1 MKTLIAGWFSF
12 KEGHATAGD
21 ILARDL
27 ACQWIERIGW
37 RYDVA
42 VAPPFTGGV
51 DWRSV
56 DPRSYSH
63 VLFVCGPF
71 EKKPLESEFLK
82 RFTKCRLIG
91 LNLSM
96 LKPLHAWNPFDL
108 LFERD
113 SSDNVAPD
121 IVFNSRQALVPVV
134 GVCLVENYEKAL
146 VDNAN
151 DSIRR
156 LIASRE
162 IATVYID
169 TRLDMN
175 STHLHSPAEIE
186 SLIARMDMMVT
197 TRLHGTILAL
207 KNGVP
212 VIAIDPVAG
221 GHKIKCQADL
231 IGWPVVFTADSL
243 TDHALQDA
251 FDYCLTEEAREK
263 TKECLDRAAAMVR
276 EVQDRFTTD
285 LIDLVK
291 LEKNYLNRTA
301 NEDNKDL
308 DSCRCSAVDVTCNKD
323 GHHKSGRFL
332 KPMTE
337 IYYMARRRILPS
349 YIFQRSGVLSFGN
362 LRRTTPVS
370 HQFGYD
376 RGRPIDRY
384 YIESFLEGNAGD
396 IRGHVLEIGDDAYTR
411 KFGRENVIKRN
422 VLNISADSPGSTV
435 VGNLTQADHIP
446 SESFD
451 CIILTQTLHLIYDF
465 RAALQTIRRILKPEG
480 VVLATFPGI
489 SQISNDQW
497 GSYWCWSFTALSA
510 QRMFEEVFPEENIFV
525 QTFGNVLTA
534 TAFLYGLAVQELQQ
548 DELEYND
555 TDYEVLITVKAVK

>member
-1 MKTLIAGWFSF
+1 
-12 KEGHATAGD
+12 
-21 ILARDL
+21 
-27 ACQWIERIGW
+27 
-37 RYDVA
+37 
-42 VAPPFTGGV
+42 
-51 DWRSV
+51 
-56 DPRSYSH
+56 
-63 VLFVCGPF
+63 
-71 EKKPLESEFLK
+71 
-82 RFTKCRLIG
+82 
-91 LNLSM
+91 
-96 LKPLHAWNPFDL
+96 
-108 LFERD
+108 
-113 SSDNVAPD
+113 
-121 IVFNSRQALVPVV
+121 
-134 GVCLVENYEKAL
+134 
-146 VDNAN
+146 
-151 DSIRR
+151 
-156 LIASRE
+156 
-162 IATVYID
+162 
-169 TRLDMN
+169 
-175 STHLHSPAEIE
+175 
-186 SLIARMDMMVT
+186 MV
-197 TRLHGTILAL
+197 
-207 KNGVP
+207 
-212 VIAIDPVAG
+212 
-221 GHKIKCQADL
+221 
-231 IGWPVVFTADSL
+231 
-243 TDHALQDA
+243 
-251 FDYCLTEEAREK
+251 
-263 TKECLDRAAAMVR
+263 
-276 EVQDRFTTD
+276 
-285 LIDLVK
+285 
-291 LEKNYLNRTA
+291 
-301 NEDNKDL
+301 
-308 DSCRCSAVDVTCNKD
+308 
-323 GHHKSGRFL
+323 
-332 KPMTE
+332 
-337 IYYMARRRILPS
+337 RRRILPS
-349 YIFQRSGVLSFGN
+349 YIFQRSRVLSFGN

-497 GSYWCWSFTALSA
+497 GSCWCWSFTALSA

>member
-1 MKTLIAGWFSF
+1 MKALIAGWFSF

-21 ILARDL
+21 ILARDI
-27 ACQWIERIGW
+27 ACQWLERIGW
-37 RYDVA
+37 TYDVA
-42 VAPPFTGGV
+42 VAPPFTGDV

-96 LKPLHAWNPFDL
+96 FEPLHAWNPFDL
-108 LFERD
+108 LLERD
-113 SSDNVAPD
+113 SSGHAAPD

-146 VDNAN
+146 VDDAN
-151 DSIRR
+151 TSIQR
-156 LIASRE
+156 LLASRH
-162 IATVYID
+162 IAAVHID

-186 SLIARMDMMVT
+186 SFIARMDMMVT
-197 TRLHGTILAL
+197 TRLHGTVLAL

-221 GHKIKCQADL
+221 GHKIKRQADL
-231 IGWPVVFTADSL
+231 IGWPIVFTVDAL
-243 TDHALQDA
+243 TDNALQEA
-251 FDYCLTEEAREK
+251 FDYCLTGEAREK
-263 TKECLDRAAAMVR
+263 AKDCRDRAVAMVK
-276 EVQDRFTTD
+276 EVQDRFTTA
-285 LIDLVK
+285 LIDLDK

-301 NEDNKDL
+301 NENNGYF
-308 DSCRCSAVDVTCNKD
+308 DSCNYSATDVTRSHNK
-323 GHHKSGRFL
+323 HHKSRRFITA
-332 KPMTE
+332 MTE
-337 IYYMARRRILPS
+337 MWNMVRRRILPS
-349 YIFQRSGVLSFGN
+349 YIFQQSRVLSFGN
-362 LRRTTPVS
+362 LRRITPVS

-465 RAALQTIRRILKPEG
+465 RAALQTIRRILKPKG